1 MRPWIQF
8 IELENQNQNQTKPI
22 KQNATEVW
30 EDSSQSI
37 TYLLCKL
44 EDLGSVSKTTFKK
57 SGMGYAHLQSQCEE
71 CPEVGI
77 WHAMVNSESVRD
89 PASSNIVVSTQGR
102 TTKVVL

>member
-57 SGMGYAHLQSQCEE
+57 SGMGCAHLQSQCEE